1 MTEAVVATRNSWIPS
16 VNSIVRAARRI
27 AGGFLA
33 LGLVVATWESYKWM
47 GGRTD
52 DHWPGT
58 SFGLPVRT
66 NNLIM
71 PHAADIWSTLW
82 NPVQRG
88 RSQTLAGFLLDSSW
102 FTFKEAALGFL
113 IGTVVGLALA
123 VVMLRFSTAERGL
136 KPWINISQTVP
147 LIALAPII
155 VTWGRTTVLSD
166 TQAVS
171 IIATYLTFFPVV
183 VNALQGLQ
191 SPDKADLELMRSYAS
206 PWSHTLW
213 KLRVPAARPYLFP
226 AFKLAA
232 TLSVVGA
239 IVGEISAGVR
249 GGLGRAV
256 LNFATIYSTG
266 PEKLYA
272 AVIASA
278 LLGLFVFALVTVVEK
293 IVDRNQNQSSVGLSQ
308 AGV

>member
-1 MTEAVVATRNSWIPS
+1 MTAAAGHRPKMPS
-16 VNSIVRAARRI
+16 ASSILRAARRI
-27 AGGFLA
+27 VAGIVALA
-33 LGLVVATWESYKWM
+33 AVVGAWESYKWM
-47 GGRTD
+47 GGRTG

-66 NNLIM
+66 NDLIM
-71 PHAADIWSTLW
+71 PHAGSIWSTLW
-82 NPVQRG
+82 DPVQRG
-88 RSQTLAGFLLDSSW
+88 RSQTLAGFLLQSAR
-102 FTFKEAALGFL
+102 FTLSEAALGFV
-113 IGTVVGLALA
+113 IGTAIGLTLA

-136 KPWINISQTVP
+136 MPWINISQTVP

-155 VTWGRTTVLSD
+155 VTWGRNTVLSD
-166 TQAVS
+166 PQAVS
-171 IIATYLTFFPVV
+171 IIATYLTFFPVA

-191 SPDKADLELMRSYAS
+191 SPDKADLELMRSYAA
-206 PWSHTLW
+206 PWSKTLW

-239 IVGEISAGVR
+239 IVGEISAGVK

-272 AVIASA
+272 AVLASA
-278 LLGLFVFALVTVVEK
+278 LLGLFVFALVTVVER
-293 IVDRNQNQSSVGLSQ
+293 IVDRNQANISVVSQ
-308 AGV
+308 AGI

>member
-1 MTEAVVATRNSWIPS
+1 MAAGAVAMAMVA
-16 VNSIVRAARRI
+16 
-27 AGGFLA
+27 
-33 LGLVVATWESYKWM
+33 VAWETYKWM
-47 GGRTD
+47 GGRTN

-66 NNLIM
+66 NDLVM
-71 PHAADIWSTLW
+71 PHVGTIWGALW
-82 NPVQRG
+82 DPVQRG
-88 RSQTLAGFLLDSSW
+88 RSQTLAGFLFQSAR
-102 FTFKEAALGFL
+102 FTFNEAAMGFA
-113 IGTVVGLALA
+113 IGTVIGLFLA
-123 VVMLRFSTAERGL
+123 VLMLRFSTAERGL
-136 KPWINISQTVP
+136 MPWINISQTVP

-155 VTWGRTTVLSD
+155 VTWGRGTFLSD

-171 IIATYLTFFPVV
+171 IIATYLTFFPVA

-191 SPDKADLELMRSYAS
+191 SPAKADLELMRSYAA
-206 PWSHTLW
+206 PWSQTLW
-213 KLRVPAARPYLFP
+213 KLRVPSARPYLFP

-272 AVIASA
+272 AVLASA
-278 LLGLFVFALVTVVEK
+278 MLGLFVFVLVTGVER
-293 IVDRNQNQSSVGLSQ
+293 IVDRNQNRGESGNTTRE
-308 AGV
+308 A

>member
-1 MTEAVVATRNSWIPS
+1 MTAAVQSSFAMPSPQKVLTALRKAAAGLVALAAVVA
-16 VNSIVRAARRI
+16 A
-27 AGGFLA
+27 
-33 LGLVVATWESYKWM
+33 WESYKWM
-47 GGRTD
+47 GGRTN

-66 NNLIM
+66 NDLVM
-71 PHAADIWSTLW
+71 PHAGTIWGALW
-82 NPVQRG
+82 DPVQRG
-88 RSQTLAGFLLDSSW
+88 RSQTLAGFLFEAAR
-102 FTFKEAALGFL
+102 FTFNEAALGFV
-113 IGTVVGLALA
+113 IGTVIGLFLA

-136 KPWINISQTVP
+136 MPWINISQTIP

-155 VTWGRTTVLSD
+155 VTWGRGTFLSD

-171 IIATYLTFFPVV
+171 IIATYLTFFPVA

-191 SPDKADLELMRSYAS
+191 SPAKADLELMRSYAA
-206 PWSHTLW
+206 PWSQTLW
-213 KLRVPAARPYLFP
+213 KLRVPSARPYLFP

-239 IVGEISAGVR
+239 IVGEISAGVK

-272 AVIASA
+272 SVIASA
-278 LLGLFVFALVTVVEK
+278 LLGLFVFMLVTGVEK
-293 IVDRNQNQSSVGLSQ
+293 FVDRNQVRGSSDDRGRGL
-308 AGV
+308 

>member
-1 MTEAVVATRNSWIPS
+1 MTAAVPLGLTLPTREGTLRTLRGVVAGLVAMAAVVAI
-16 VNSIVRAARRI
+16 
-27 AGGFLA
+27 
-33 LGLVVATWESYKWM
+33 WEGYKWM
-47 GGRTD
+47 GGQTD

-58 SFGLPVRT
+58 SFGLPVPT
-66 NNLIM
+66 NDLVM
-71 PHAADIWSTLW
+71 PHANDIWGSLW
-82 NPVQRG
+82 DPVQRG
-88 RSQTLAGFLLDSSW
+88 RGQTLAGFLFQSAR
-102 FTFKEAALGFL
+102 FTFSEAALGFVT
-113 IGTVVGLALA
+113 GTIIGLALA
-123 VVMLRFSTAERGL
+123 VLMLRFSTAERGL
-136 KPWINISQTVP
+136 MPWINISQTVP

-155 VTWGRTTVLSD
+155 VTWGRGTALSD

-171 IIATYLTFFPVV
+171 IIATYLTFFPVA

-191 SPDKADLELMRSYAS
+191 SPDQADLELMRSYAS
-206 PWSHTLW
+206 PWRHTLW

-239 IVGEISAGVR
+239 IVGEISAGVK

-272 AVIASA
+272 SVLAAA
-278 LLGLFVFALVTVVEK
+278 LLGLFVFALVSIVERF
-293 IVDRNQNQSSVGLSQ
+293 VDRNQIHNSNGSSG
-308 AGV
+308 AGA

>member
-1 MTEAVVATRNSWIPS
+1 MTAVARLDKFSPSAEGVVRTLRSVLAGVVAL
-16 VNSIVRAARRI
+16 
-27 AGGFLA
+27 AG
-33 LGLVVATWESYKWM
+33 VVVLWEGYKWM
-47 GGRTD
+47 GGRTN

-66 NNLIM
+66 NDLVM
-71 PHAADIWSTLW
+71 PHASEIWGALW
-82 NPVQRG
+82 DPVQRG
-88 RSQTLAGFLLDSSW
+88 RSQTLAGFLFQSAR
-102 FTFKEAALGFL
+102 FTFSEAALGFF
-113 IGTVVGLALA
+113 IGTIIGLSLA
-123 VVMLRFSTAERGL
+123 VLMLRFSTAERGL
-136 KPWINISQTVP
+136 MPWINISQTVP

-155 VTWGRTTVLSD
+155 VTWGRSTALSD

-171 IIATYLTFFPVV
+171 IIATYLTFFPVA

-191 SPDKADLELMRSYAS
+191 SPDQADLELMRSYAS
-206 PWSHTLW
+206 PWRHTLW

-272 AVIASA
+272 SVLAAA
-278 LLGLFVFALVTVVEK
+278 MLGLFVFALVSIAER
-293 IVDRNQNQSSVGLSQ
+293 IVDRNQIHNSNGASG
-308 AGV
+308 AGA

>member
-1 MTEAVVATRNSWIPS
+1 
-16 VNSIVRAARRI
+16 
-27 AGGFLA
+27 
-33 LGLVVATWESYKWM
+33 M
-47 GGRTD
+47 GQRTND
-52 DHWPGT
+52 RWPGT

-66 NNLIM
+66 NDLVM
-71 PHAADIWSTLW
+71 PHVGDIWGALW
-82 NPVQRG
+82 DPVQRG
-88 RSQTLAGFLLDSSW
+88 RGQTLAGFLFQSAR
-102 FTFKEAALGFL
+102 FTFSEAALGFV
-113 IGTVVGLALA
+113 IGSAIGLALA
-123 VVMLRFSTAERGL
+123 VLMLRFSNAERGL
-136 KPWINISQTVP
+136 MPWINISQTVP

-155 VTWGRTTVLSD
+155 VTWGRSTALSD

-171 IIATYLTFFPVV
+171 IIATYLTFFPVA

-206 PWSHTLW
+206 PWSQTLW
-213 KLRVPAARPYLFP
+213 KLRVPAARPYMFP

-239 IVGEISAGVR
+239 IVGEISSGVK

-272 AVIASA
+272 AVLASA
-278 LLGLFVFALVTVVEK
+278 LLGLFVFALVTAVERF
-293 IVDRNQNQSSVGLSQ
+293 VDRNQIQHSGS
-308 AGV
+308 AGAGA

>member
-1 MTEAVVATRNSWIPS
+1 MTRPVGGRVSAQTLASVSRVARRLLATVLALAAVVA
-16 VNSIVRAARRI
+16 
-27 AGGFLA
+27 L
-33 LGLVVATWESYKWM
+33 WESYKWM

-58 SFGLPVRT
+58 GFGLPVRT
-66 NNLIM
+66 SDLVM
-71 PHAADIWSTLW
+71 PHAGTIWEALW
-82 NPVQRG
+82 DPVQRG
-88 RSQTLAGFLLDSSW
+88 RDQTLASFLFESAR
-102 FTFKEAALGFL
+102 FTFNEAALGFV
-113 IGTVVGLALA
+113 IGTLVGLALA
-123 VVMLRFSTAERGL
+123 VVMLRFSFAERGL
-136 KPWINISQTVP
+136 MPWINISQTVP

-155 VTWGRTTVLSD
+155 VTWGRSSILSD
-166 TQAVS
+166 SQAVS
-171 IIATYLTFFPVV
+171 VIATYLTFFPVA

-191 SPDKADLELMRSYAS
+191 SPAKADVELMRSYAA
-206 PWSHTLW
+206 PWRQTLW

-239 IVGEISAGVR
+239 IVGEISAGVK

-272 AVIASA
+272 AVLASA
-278 LLGLFVFALVTVVEK
+278 LLGLFVFVLVSAVESF
-293 IVDRNQNQSSVGLSQ
+293 VDRNQDHLPANASTAVG
-308 AGV
+308 A